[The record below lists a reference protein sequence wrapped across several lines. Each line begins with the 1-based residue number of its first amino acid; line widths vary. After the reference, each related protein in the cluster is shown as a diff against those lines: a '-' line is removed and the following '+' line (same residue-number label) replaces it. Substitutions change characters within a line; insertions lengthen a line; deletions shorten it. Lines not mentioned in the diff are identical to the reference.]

1 MKRRICLVL
10 LAYLNCASQPISA
23 QSDRWSITAANYERV
38 RIGMTIEEVKNLLGA
53 PFDILTAPTA
63 AVLDEHR
70 EKLET
75 WIYQHH
81 EVLVTIGFRNG
92 YVINKCWTSE
102 SPVVATE
109 NKQP

>member
-1 MKRRICLVL
+1 
-10 LAYLNCASQPISA
+10 
-23 QSDRWSITAANYERV
+23 
-38 RIGMTIEEVKNLLGA
+38 MTTDEVKNLLGA

-63 AVLDEHR
+63 AVLDEQR

-75 WIYQHH
+75 WIYRHQ
-81 EVLVTIGFRNG
+81 EVLVTIGFRDG

-109 NKQP
+109 HKQP

>member
-38 RIGMTIEEVKNLLGA
+38 RSGMTIEEVRHLLGP

-63 AVLDEHR
+63 AVLDEQR

-75 WIYQHH
+75 WIYQHQ
-81 EVLVTIGFRNG
+81 EILVTIGFRNG
-92 YVINKCWTSE
+92 YVINKCWTSK